1 MPLALP
7 PRSAALFASLVAL
20 GCRTQDPE
28 TSVGTEST
36 VPTASTGDT
45 APPVVDPLVVSC
57 SAPDHAFRGA
67 CSWRELEPPGQLTVD
82 GVVDGEELV
91 DASGS
96 LPLYDLSPDTM
107 YTWRLERDGATVEG
121 SFRTPRLPSAASIQV
136 TITGTPSFPIVGL
149 RTPCGYDSA
158 YLVLDVD
165 PDLEAP
171 DPTGVRPGPDAHRV
185 VGYEYLT
192 EHQDGILEAVSFT
205 EDDTVLGLST
215 FPGGLVE
222 LDHDGQPVLQIA
234 EESFF
239 GPPHHDVFRRD
250 GLTYLLVQE
259 FVDGVYLDAVQ
270 VFDASGSQ
278 MALWRLADHLEP
290 VVNGKD
296 VLKNDYS
303 HANSI
308 WVDDQ
313 GDWYLSSRHLS
324 AVFKIAGLD
333 APDAGDVRWILAGD
347 PDETRLDGT
356 LQLLGG
362 ESFVR
367 QHNVHLTPE
376 GKLALFDNRLFY
388 PERSRLL
395 WLDIDEKAG
404 TASVDQAWTL
414 PYHCPFQG
422 GAWTTASG
430 TALATCAPR
439 RTAFELQRDQP
450 QPVATIEVAC
460 TSGDLEAY
468 VPRFVPLEAW

>member
-7 PRSAALFASLVAL
+7 PRSAALFATIVAL
-20 GCRTQDPE
+20 GCRSQEPE
-28 TSVGTEST
+28 TSVGTDPN
-36 VPTASTGDT
+36 PTASTGDT
-45 APPVVDPLVVSC
+45 APSESDPLLVAC
-57 SAPDHAFRGA
+57 SAPDHALRGA
-67 CSWRELEPPGQLTVD
+67 CTWSDLDLPGRLIVD
-82 GVVDGEELV
+82 GLVDEELV
-91 DASGS
+91 DAAGS
-96 LPLYDLSPDTM
+96 VALFDLSPDTM
-107 YTWRLERDGATVEG
+107 YTWRLERDGPTVEG
-121 SFRTPRLPSAASIQV
+121 SFHTPQLPEAAAIEV
-136 TITGTPSFPIVGL
+136 TITGTPSFPFVGL
-149 RTPCGYDSA
+149 RTPCGYDNA
-158 YLVLDVD
+158 YVVLDVD
-165 PDLEAP
+165 PDLE
-171 DPTGVRPGPDAHRV
+171 DPEVTGPRPGPDAHRV

-192 EHQDGILEAVSFT
+192 QHQDGILEAVSFT

-222 LDHDGQPVLQIA
+222 LDHHGQPILQIG
-234 EESFF
+234 EESFY

-250 GLTYLLVQE
+250 GLTYVLVQE
-259 FVDGVYLDAVQ
+259 FVDSVYLDAVQ
-270 VFDASGSQ
+270 VFDADGAQ
-278 MALWRLADHLEP
+278 VALWRLADHLEP

-308 WVDDQ
+308 WVDEQ

-324 AVFKIAGLD
+324 SVFKIAGLD
-333 APDAGDVRWILAGD
+333 APDTGAVRWILAGN
-347 PDETRLDGT
+347 PDEIRVEGT

-404 TASVDQAWTL
+404 TASVDQAWVL
-414 PYHCPFQG
+414 PFHCPFQG

-439 RTAFELQRDQP
+439 RTAFELQRGDP
-450 QPVATIEVAC
+450 TPVASIEVTC
-460 TSGDLEAY
+460 TSGALEAY
-468 VPRFVPLEAW
+468 VPRFMPLETW